1 MTDFADAS
9 GSSAPAASV
18 RQGNARALRQRPIVR
33 ERRGAILVWA
43 GVLVLALVG
52 FGAFAVDFGSFY
64 VTAAELQT
72 AADAAALAGARTL
85 QTSAN
90 TGATRAGEV
99 DTRAVA
105 VANANQAWGSAL
117 AITADSVDLRFWDPV
132 TRTVSATA
140 PAGFDF
146 NAVEVRTGRS
156 ASFLF
161 GHVLKNT
168 FGVGDAPKVN
178 RSAVAW
184 IANFQNGKCILPMA
198 LPYRSLYDRVA
209 AITGLSN
216 PAGVQAPV
224 YPGKR
229 PDLTQAQL
237 AALDDLPNDAQ
248 RLIIFRP
255 TNYNGA
261 GANPDSSQA
270 LGSMGVNHG
279 RYVAYNI
286 SGSAGGTEFQSGVIT
301 CSTQYFNVGMAVD
314 AHTLPGN
321 NDIECLTVNALMGSV
336 ENTCKFDATKSSW
349 PLKANEPKVTQPVT
363 CHFRPVS
370 APYDAGCYTST
381 AYTTQGILK
390 QVSWGDSVTTGS
402 QETKFRMIGKLKIY
416 CVFRLPAGS
425 GVNEVCNTDMGTVT
439 PSNYPR
445 GTVVG
450 VIQGLGRPPLEGASE
465 LGNIPSD
472 QQKLILVR

>member
-1 MTDFADAS
+1 
-9 GSSAPAASV
+9 
-18 RQGNARALRQRPIVR
+18 
-33 ERRGAILVWA
+33 
-43 GVLVLALVG
+43 
-52 FGAFAVDFGSFY
+52 
-64 VTAAELQT
+64 
-72 AADAAALAGARTL
+72 
-85 QTSAN
+85 
-90 TGATRAGEV
+90 V

-117 AITADSVDLRFWDPV
+117 AINADSVHLRFWDPA

-156 ASFLF
+156 AGFLF

-178 RSAVAW
+178 RGAVAW

-198 LPYRSLYDRVA
+198 LPYKSLYDRVVQL
-209 AITGLSN
+209 TGLTN
-216 PAGVQAPV
+216 PAGVRAPL

-237 AALDDLPNDAQ
+237 AALDDLPYDAQ

-261 GANPDSSQA
+261 GTNPDSVNA
-270 LGSMGVNHG
+270 LGNMGFNNG

-286 SGSAGGTEFQSGVIT
+286 SGSAGGTEFQNGVIT
-301 CSTQYFNVGMAVD
+301 CSTSYFNIGQAVD

-321 NDIECLTVNALMGSV
+321 NDIECLTVNAMMGST
-336 ENTCKFDATKSSW
+336 ENQCKPIPAW
-349 PLKANEPKVTQPVT
+349 PTGNKPNVTRPVT
-363 CHFRPVS
+363 CYFKTTT
-370 APYDAGCYTST
+370 APYDAGCYST
-381 AYTTQGILK
+381 AARTTQGILK
-390 QVSWGDSVTTGS
+390 QVSWGDSVTTGA
-402 QETKFRMIGKLKIY
+402 QETVFRMIGKLKIY
-416 CVFRLPAGS
+416 CVFRMEVAAG
-425 GVNEVCNTDMGTVT
+425 VTEVCNTDVATVSVRNFPQGTI
-439 PSNYPR
+439 
-445 GTVVG
+445 VG